1 MLNRIL
7 KKNLKKKQTERESE
21 RGEREREREI
31 ALFILCEM
39 YIPKPLTTLLFLIKT
54 RFQRLHSTFLSTKL
68 MALPPVT
75 KALRILDVVLIIND
89 ESVPN
94 SEEQ

>member
-1 MLNRIL
+1 MG
-7 KKNLKKKQTERESE
+7 ERRE
-21 RGEREREREI
+21 GEREREREI

-54 RFQRLHSTFLSTKL
+54 RFQRLHSTFLSRKL